1 MVLLTCGSAIHRLP
15 RAARATA
22 DRRHTFFPS
31 VASPVNKS
39 ISAGAISG
47 GRSRWPGRV
56 VPRVAVSCA
65 EQRITEKLRR
75 VPMNEAKLHEFMG
88 KVVTDMGGAWM
99 MAMVL
104 IGDELGLY
112 RAMADSMAVDADTLA
127 RRVSCNPRLVRE
139 WLDANAAS
147 GYVEAVDDGYRLP
160 PEQAMA
166 LANEE
171 SPVFVAP
178 GQSVVA
184 SCFIDL
190 DKIVK
195 AFRGNGAFPWSEHHH
210 RMFHGVEKF
219 FRPGYQAHLTTAW
232 LPALDGVVEKLQR
245 GGKVADVGCG
255 HAASTIIMARAYPNS
270 RFVGIDF
277 HAPSIEVAGKR
288 AVEAGLGTRTNFIT
302 ATAQNY
308 TERNFDLVCFFDC
321 LHDMGDPVG
330 AARHARQ
337 ALKDDG
343 TVMLVEPFA
352 GNSLGENSTPVGRLY
367 YAASTMVCTPNSL
380 SQEVGRALGAQAGEE
395 RLRQVFEEAVF
406 TQFPRATETPF
417 NLILQARK

>member
-1 MVLLTCGSAIHRLP
+1 
-15 RAARATA
+15 
-22 DRRHTFFPS
+22 
-31 VASPVNKS
+31 
-39 ISAGAISG
+39 
-47 GRSRWPGRV
+47 
-56 VPRVAVSCA
+56 
-65 EQRITEKLRR
+65 
-75 VPMNEAKLHEFMG
+75 MNEAKLHEFMG
-88 KVVTDMGGAWM
+88 KVVTDMGGAWI

-112 RAMADSMAVDADTLA
+112 KAMADGAPVDAETLA
-127 RRVSCNPRLVRE
+127 RRAGCHPRLVRE
-139 WLDANAAS
+139 WLNANAAS
-147 GYVEAVDDGYRLP
+147 GYVEAINGTFRLP

-166 LANEE
+166 LANED

-184 SCFIDL
+184 SCFMDL
-190 DKIVK
+190 DKVLA
-195 AFRGNGAFPWSEHHH
+195 AFRGDGAFPWGAHHH

-219 FRPGYQAHLTTAW
+219 FRPGYQANLTTAW
-232 LPALDGVVEKLQR
+232 LPALDGVVDKLKR

-255 HAASTIIMARAYPNS
+255 HGASTVIMARAYPNS

-277 HAPSIEVAGKR
+277 HSPSIEIAGKR
-288 AVEAGLGTRTNFIT
+288 AADVGLGARVSFIV

-308 TERNFDLVCFFDC
+308 SERDFDLICFFDC

-330 AARHARQ
+330 AARLSRQ

-352 GNSLGENSTPVGRLY
+352 GDSLAENSTPVGRLY

-380 SQEVGRALGAQAGEE
+380 SQEVGLALGAQAGEA
-395 RLRQVFEEAVF
+395 RLRKVFEEAGF
-406 TQFPRATETPF
+406 TRFRRATETPF
-417 NLILQARK
+417 NLILEARK